1 MTPGGLQNPMEMP
14 GMTQPSYN
22 GLRGD
27 ELLEVIVH
35 NIKAKLA
42 DHPSFMAGIAHHSPK
57 FKFVLNI
64 SSFPYEDTQTHVIE
78 GDEFKREDDGEPPP
92 GSVHQAAEFEISKEV
107 KFPDKER
114 EDAGLVV
121 PDLQGT
127 GDGSLSD
134 YSENPFPAPQQEVA
148 AESPAA
154 MAKRVQEEQSA
165 AAKTT
170 EPGELPPGTET

>member
-1 MTPGGLQNPMEMP
+1 MTPQSLGPMDMP
-14 GMTQPSYN
+14 TMTQPSYN

-35 NIKAKLA
+35 NIKAKLSEHA
-42 DHPSFMAGIAHHSPK
+42 SFTAGIAHHSPK
-57 FKFVLNI
+57 FNWVLNI
-64 SSFPYEDTQTHVIE
+64 SSSPYEPVNTHVIE
-78 GDEFKREDDGEPPP
+78 GDEVKREDDGEPPP
-92 GSVHQAAEFEISKEV
+92 GAVEQAGKFEISKEV

-134 YSENPFPAPQQEVA
+134 YAENPFPAPQET
-148 AESPAA
+148 EPEEPPAA
-154 MAKRVQEEQSA
+154 MAKRVQEEESA
-165 AAKTT
+165 AAKTP
-170 EPGELPPGTET
+170 EPGGQLPPGTE

>member
-1 MTPGGLQNPMEMP
+1 MTPAGLQNPMDMP

-27 ELLEVIVH
+27 ELLEVILH
-35 NIKAKLA
+35 NIKAKLVE
-42 DHPSFMAGIAHHSPK
+42 HPSFTAGIAHHSPR
-57 FKFVLNI
+57 FKWVMNI
-64 SSFPYEDTQTHVIE
+64 SSSPYEPVSTHEIE
-78 GDEFKREDDGEPPP
+78 GDEFKREDDGDPPP
-92 GSVHQAAEFEISKEV
+92 GSIQQAAKFEIDKEV
-107 KFPDKER
+107 KFPDKDR
-114 EDAGLVV
+114 EDAGLLV

-134 YSENPFPAPQQEVA
+134 YAENPFPAPQQEVP
-148 AESPAA
+148 AEPPAA

-170 EPGELPPGTET
+170 EPGELPPGTE